1 MTDQASRLYTAEQV
15 RRLDKCAIES
25 HRIPGIDLMERAGGS
40 TFGAARMAFP
50 EARKY
55 LVFCGGG
62 NNGGDGYIVARL
74 AREAGLEAL
83 VCVLKDPAELS
94 GDAAIAAERWRK
106 AGGAVQPWPLDS
118 IEACD
123 LVFDAL
129 LGTGLDREPA
139 GDYGAAVDL
148 INRSGKA
155 VVAVD
160 IPSGLN
166 ADTGV
171 AMGRAVEADVT
182 VTFIGSKR
190 GLFTA
195 DGPDY
200 AGDVRFYD
208 LETPQSVRDSEPEH
222 GILIQESLLGK
233 LFPKRRRNSHK
244 GSYGWMLGVG
254 GNHGM
259 SGAVRLA
266 GEAALRSGAGKVTL
280 ATRSEHAALVNLSC
294 PELMVRGVEDAGQ
307 IQALLGQVDAVV
319 TGTGLGQT
327 AWSLAMMEACLKSP
341 APVVMDADGL
351 NLLGRVSTRSREMA
365 SSGPGECRWIMTP
378 HPAEAGRLLGCSSRE
393 IQSDRV
399 GAALR
404 LAEDYRAVVV
414 LKGCGTIVADPQG
427 RYAICP
433 FGNPGMASAGTGD
446 VLAGVIGALVA
457 QGLGLW
463 HAAMAGVLAHAL
475 AGDLAAA
482 QMGERGMLASDIT
495 ARLPAVLNP
504 AR

>member
-1 MTDQASRLYTAEQV
+1 MTDQVIRLYTAEQV
-15 RRLDKCAIES
+15 RRLDKCAIEG
-25 HRIPGIDLMERAGGS
+25 HAIPGIDLMELAGAS
-40 TFGAARMAFP
+40 TFDAARLAFP
-50 EARKY
+50 SARNF

-74 AREAGLEAL
+74 AREAGLDAV
-83 VCVLKDPAELS
+83 VCALKDPADLQ
-94 GDAAIAAERWRK
+94 GDAAIAAGRWRE
-106 AGGAVQPWPLDS
+106 AGGEVQFWPLDN
-118 IEACD
+118 IEACE

-171 AMGRAVEADVT
+171 AIGRAVEADMT
-182 VTFIGSKR
+182 VTFIGAKR

-195 DGPDY
+195 DGPDH
-200 AGDVRFYD
+200 AGEVRFYD
-208 LETPQSVRDSEPEH
+208 LETPQSVRDSEPNY
-222 GILIQESLLGK
+222 GILIQELL
-233 LFPKRRRNSHK
+233 LRELLPERRRNSHK
-244 GSYGWMLGVG
+244 GSYGWMLGIG
-254 GNHGM
+254 GNSGM
-259 SGAVRLA
+259 SGAIRLA

-280 ATRSEHAALVNLSC
+280 ATRSEHAALVNLAC
-294 PELMVRGVEDAGQ
+294 PELMVRGVENASQ
-307 IQALLGQVDAVV
+307 LETLFGQVDVLV

-327 AWSLAMMEACLKSP
+327 NWSDDMLQVCLKSTV
-341 APVVMDADGL
+341 PVVIDADGL
-351 NLLGRVSTRSREMA
+351 NLLARLSLESVALPRNN
-365 SSGPGECRWIMTP
+365 WILTP
-378 HPAEAGRLLGCSSRE
+378 HPAEAGRLLECSSRE

-399 GAALR
+399 GAAQR
-404 LAEDYRAVVV
+404 MAARYEAVVA
-414 LKGCGTIVADPQG
+414 LKGCGTVIAEPQG

-446 VLAGVIGALVA
+446 VLAGVIGAMVA

-463 HAAMAGVLAHAL
+463 DATLAGVLAHAL

-482 QMGERGMLASDIT
+482 QIGERGMLASDIT
-495 ARLPAVLNP
+495 AHLPAVLNP